1 MKCFGT
7 LAVSLALFQLAGC
20 SDGGS
25 MSASPA
31 PVTNDAQYELPPVV
45 NPGGVS
51 GLNYTPSYIARFGIT
66 GENGMRGGGP
76 NIWRVEEGQDGP
88 AGGGAET
95 CCIGIPEVWKPDMKV
110 TIRWEAAKV
119 MDGKTPGVHYMAEA
133 RIPQYARETAGM
145 WAIFLPGDRVKVMVR
160 DGNAN
165 GRNSLDARPTDDD
178 PYVAQ
183 GVVDEEAERKA
194 AERRRKNAEGTA
206 TARRR
211 IAKQRE
217 AEAMEETGDRA
228 TELRREAVEERRQA
242 DVVEANA
249 AEAEALLAQLLE
261 REAAARRCK
270 HDASQASADCPEGK
284 AR

>member
-1 MKCFGT
+1 
-7 LAVSLALFQLAGC
+7 
-20 SDGGS
+20 

-45 NPGGVS
+45 NPGGVR
-51 GLNYTPSYIARFGIT
+51 GLNYTPNYIVRFGIT

-76 NIWRVEEGQDGP
+76 NIWLVEKGQDGP

-110 TIRWEAAKV
+110 TIRWEAEK
-119 MDGKTPGVHYMAEA
+119 MSDGKTPGVHYVAEA

-165 GRNSLDARPTDDD
+165 GRNSISARPTDDD

-206 TARRR
+206 TERRR
-211 IAKQRE
+211 MAKALEEE
-217 AEAMEETGDRA
+217 ALSAAGGEA
-228 TELRREAVEERRQA
+228 TELRRQAAEQRRLAEA
-242 DVVEANA
+242 VEANA
-249 AEAEALLAQLLE
+249 AEAEALLAQLLQ
-261 REAAARRCK
+261 REAAARGCK

>member
-31 PVTNDAQYELPPVV
+31 PVANDAQYELPPVV

-51 GLNYTPSYIARFGIT
+51 GLNYTPNYIVRFGIT

-76 NIWRVEEGQDGP
+76 SIWLADEGGRAEGP
-88 AGGGAET
+88 EM
-95 CCIGIPEVWKPDMKV
+95 CCIGIPEVWKPGMKV
-110 TIRWEAAKV
+110 MIRWEAEK
-119 MDGKTPGVHYMAEA
+119 MSDGKTPGVHYVAEA
-133 RIPQYARETAGM
+133 RIPQYARETAGV

-160 DGNAN
+160 DGNAS
-165 GRNSLDARPTDDD
+165 GHNSVEARPTDDD

-183 GVVDEEAERKA
+183 GVVDEEAEREA
-194 AERRRKNAEGTA
+194 AERRRKNAEGTV

-261 REAAARRCK
+261 REAAARGCK